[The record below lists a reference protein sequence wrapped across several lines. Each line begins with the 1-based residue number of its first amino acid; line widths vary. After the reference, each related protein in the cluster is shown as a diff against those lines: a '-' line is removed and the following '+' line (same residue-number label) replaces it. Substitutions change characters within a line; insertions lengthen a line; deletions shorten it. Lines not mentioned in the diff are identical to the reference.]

1 MDKRI
6 VLAREDLKKTNY
18 WMITLMISALTL
30 IILSLTNV
38 LTINSNNEQY
48 MDIKQDFLLLYL
60 FFRALI

>member
-38 LTINSNNEQY
+38 L
-48 MDIKQDFLLLYL
+48 
-60 FFRALI
+60 